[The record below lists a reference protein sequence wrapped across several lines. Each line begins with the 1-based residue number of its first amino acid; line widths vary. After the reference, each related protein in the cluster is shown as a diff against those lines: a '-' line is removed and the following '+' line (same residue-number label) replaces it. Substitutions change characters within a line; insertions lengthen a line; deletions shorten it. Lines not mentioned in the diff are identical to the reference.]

1 MFLFGMNFMSQ
12 GLQKAAGARLRSIL
26 EAMTKNKIVAVLFG
40 ALFTAIIQSS
50 GATTVMVVSFVNAG
64 IMTLAQSVG
73 IIFGANIGTTITSQ
87 LVAFNLT
94 GVAPFILFVGAVLIM
109 FGKKPMVKKI
119 GEVILGFGA
128 LFMGISM
135 MKDSM
140 TDLRDYQVVLDVLSS
155 MDNPLLG
162 DRKSVV

>member
-1 MFLFGMNFMSQ
+1 MELILNLLGGLGLFLFGMNFMSQ

-94 GVAPFILFVGAVLIM
+94 GVAPFILFVGAVWQEAY
-109 FGKKPMVKKI
+109 
-119 GEVILGFGA
+119 GE
-128 LFMGISM
+128 
-135 MKDSM
+135 KDWRSNSWVWRFVYGNQY
-140 TDLRDYQVVLDVLSS
+140 DERFHDRLKGLS
-155 MDNPLLG
+155 G
-162 DRKSVV
+162 GTGCAQ